1 MTNLILPQ
9 FQGWGYKKTITPI
22 WNTQTYES
30 QSGRETRIQKWKY
43 PRYEIK
49 LTYNFMTDN
58 TIEGT
63 TLDKGD
69 VERMQGFFN
78 QVGGS
83 FEDFLYFDDTENSV
97 ENQVFGV
104 GDGQTTQFQL
114 VRNHPYWAEPVNGIN
129 TNEPPKIFV
138 NGIEAECEVDAY
150 GVVTF
155 EEPPEAEAQL
165 SWTGHYYFRVRFSED
180 QLDLSRT
187 WNGLW
192 EGIELSMKTVK

>member
-1 MTNLILPQ
+1 MSNLILPK
-9 FQGWGYKKTITPI
+9 FQGWSYKKTITPI

-49 LTYNFMTDN
+49 LNYNFMTD
-58 TIEGT
+58 ET
-63 TLDKGD
+63 TKTTVLDKGD
-69 VERMQGFFN
+69 IERMQGFFN
-78 QVGGS
+78 AVAGS
-83 FEDFLYFDDTENSV
+83 FDDFLYFDDTENFV
-97 ENQVFGV
+97 ENQTFGI

-129 TNEPPKIFV
+129 EKPQIFV

-150 GVVTF
+150 GVVSF
-155 EEPPEAEAQL
+155 VEPPEADAIL
-165 SWTGHYYFRVRFSED
+165 SWTGNYYFRVRFSED
-180 QLDLSRT
+180 QLDLGRT

>member
-1 MTNLILPQ
+1 MSNLILPK
-9 FQGWGYKKTITPI
+9 FQGWSYKKTITPI

-49 LTYNFMTDN
+49 LNYNFMTD
-58 TIEGT
+58 ET
-63 TLDKGD
+63 TQTTVLDKGD
-69 VERMQGFFN
+69 IERMQGFFN
-78 QVGGS
+78 AVAGS
-83 FEDFLYFDDTENSV
+83 FDDFLYFDDTENFV
-97 ENQVFGV
+97 ENQTFGI
-104 GDGQTTQFQL
+104 GDGQTIQFQL

-129 TNEPPKIFV
+129 EKPQIFV

-150 GVVTF
+150 GVVSF
-155 EEPPEAEAQL
+155 VEPPEADAIL
-165 SWTGHYYFRVRFSED
+165 SWTGNYYFRVRFSED
-180 QLDLSRT
+180 QLDLGRT

>member
-1 MTNLILPQ
+1 MSNLILPK
-9 FQGWGYKKTITPI
+9 FQGWSYKKTITPI

-49 LTYNFMTDN
+49 LNYNFMTD
-58 TIEGT
+58 ET
-63 TLDKGD
+63 TQTTVLDKGD
-69 VERMQGFFN
+69 IERMQGFFN
-78 QVGGS
+78 AVAGS
-83 FEDFLYFDDTENSV
+83 FDDFLYFDDTENFV
-97 ENQVFGV
+97 ENQTFGI

-129 TNEPPKIFV
+129 EKPQIFV

-150 GVVTF
+150 GVVSF
-155 EEPPEAEAQL
+155 MEPPEADAIL
-165 SWTGHYYFRVRFSED
+165 SWTGNYYFRVRFSED
-180 QLDLSRT
+180 QLDLGRT

>member
-1 MTNLILPQ
+1 MSNLILPK
-9 FQGWGYKKTITPI
+9 FQGWSYKKTITPI

-49 LTYNFMTDN
+49 LNYNFMTD
-58 TIEGT
+58 ET
-63 TLDKGD
+63 TQTTVLDKGD
-69 VERMQGFFN
+69 IERMQGFFN
-78 QVGGS
+78 AVAGS
-83 FEDFLYFDDTENSV
+83 FDDFLYFDDTENFV
-97 ENQVFGV
+97 ENQTFGI

-129 TNEPPKIFV
+129 EKPQIFV

-150 GVVTF
+150 GVVSF
-155 EEPPEAEAQL
+155 VEPPEADAIL
-165 SWTGHYYFRVRFSED
+165 SWTGNYYFRVRFSED
-180 QLDLSRT
+180 QLDLGRT